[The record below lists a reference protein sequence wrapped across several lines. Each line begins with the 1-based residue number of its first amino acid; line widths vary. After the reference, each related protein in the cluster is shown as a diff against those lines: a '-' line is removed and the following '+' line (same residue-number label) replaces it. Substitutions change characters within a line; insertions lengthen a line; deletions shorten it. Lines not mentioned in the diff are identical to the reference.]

1 MSNETSLPEISRQA
15 DQLNALL
22 VAMNIGADELDIT
35 DMNTLVT
42 LAIDLVNGPAIWLQE
57 ERRRREKK
65 NA

>member
-1 MSNETSLPEISRQA
+1 MSHETSLPEISRQA

-35 DMNTLVT
+35 DINTLVT

-57 ERRRREKK
+57 ERCRREKK

>member
-1 MSNETSLPEISRQA
+1 MSHETSLPEISRQA

-22 VAMNIGADELDIT
+22 VAMNIGADDLDIT

-42 LAIDLVNGPAIWLQE
+42 LAIDLVNGPAIWLKE
-57 ERRRREKK
+57 EQRRREKK